1 MVLTRNQL
9 QSENATIDIFLDF
22 DDMPVKKKIDFK
34 GVERQRDMENKKEN
48 IKVNKK
54 KKQK

>member
-1 MVLTRNQL
+1 MIRKQL
-9 QSENATIDIFLDF
+9 QSQDATIDIFLDF